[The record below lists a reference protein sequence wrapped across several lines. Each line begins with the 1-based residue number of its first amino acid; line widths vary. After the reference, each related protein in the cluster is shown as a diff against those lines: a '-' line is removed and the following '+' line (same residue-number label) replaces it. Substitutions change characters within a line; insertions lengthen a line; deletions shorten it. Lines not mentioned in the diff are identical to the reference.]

1 MRSERL
7 GGRAAGGRFCRPD
20 ARGEAA
26 ASAKLAPPG
35 RKGSRGMALRNRDA
49 ARLASAAAV
58 WNEVLCGDGS
68 TDPPRLTV
76 RQRVQ
81 LAMPLVAVVCITI
94 GLVIRFIMVETF
106 PDDD

>member
-26 ASAKLAPPG
+26 VSAKLAPPG

-49 ARLASAAAV
+49 ARPASAAAV